1 MATISRGSV
10 QPPIDPKGALHSG
23 SERVGVGSEPS
34 RSSRSMGASE
44 RSETALGGRHETEE
58 ERADR
63 NLAELLQELRVA
75 ALGIQVLFGFLLA
88 MPFAARF
95 TALSNDQRHL
105 YTATLFLAAVATAL
119 LSAPVAYHRIVF
131 RHHEKKQLIAA
142 SNAMALGGLTAV
154 GLAIASAVWLVL
166 SVVDH
171 GWPIPLLISGVVLIC
186 FTLWFVI
193 PMAARA
199 RGTRPTSPTSR

>member
-1 MATISRGSV
+1 VATLSRSA
-10 QPPIDPKGALHSG
+10 QPPDEPDTALG
-23 SERVGVGSEPS
+23 SSTEAGVAVRGGEQ
-34 RSSRSMGASE
+34 G
-44 RSETALGGRHETEE
+44 ETALDARQETKG
-58 ERADR
+58 EREDR

-95 TALSNDQRHL
+95 TSLSADQRHL

-119 LSAPVAYHRIVF
+119 LSGPVAYHRIVF
-131 RHHEKKQLIAA
+131 RRHERAQLIAA
-142 SNAMALGGLTAV
+142 SNTMALAGLAAV

-171 GWPIPLLISGVVLIC
+171 GWPIPFLASGVVLV
-186 FTLWFVI
+186 FFALWFLV
-193 PMAARA
+193 PMAAR
-199 RGTRPTSPTSR
+199 TRRIRSIPAASGRPR

>member
-1 MATISRGSV
+1 MASLPRESARSPIGPKRPPDHGGTTNVDVEGERT
-10 QPPIDPKGALHSG
+10 QP
-23 SERVGVGSEPS
+23 
-34 RSSRSMGASE
+34 ASDGE
-44 RSETALGGRHETEE
+44 RSETAVGGRHESEE

-95 TALSNDQRHL
+95 TALRGDQRHL
-105 YTATLFLAAVATAL
+105 YTATLSLTAVATAL

-131 RHHEKKQLIAA
+131 RQHEKERLVTA
-142 SNAMALGGLTAV
+142 SNAMALCGLTAV
-154 GLAIASAVWLVL
+154 GLAITSAVWLVL
-166 SVVDH
+166 GFVDH
-171 GWPIPLLISGVVLIC
+171 GWPIPLLVSGIVLVF

-199 RGTRPTSPTSR
+199 KRTRPTPPTSD